1 MLNRPAGRGT
11 VRLSSADPEAAPVI
25 DPRYGS
31 CQADI
36 DAIVSGLRTLREI
49 AEQPDL
55 ASWRGEELCP
65 GPAVQSLDELRAYV
79 RATLS
84 TIYHP
89 VGTCKMGIDEL
100 AVVDPALRVRGID
113 GLRIAD
119 ASVMPTITS
128 ANTHAPTVMIAERL
142 AELHDLVHR
151 ARRSDPTPGPWRW
164 LRRPGTPR
172 TGATRCLPIEPAAL
186 TLLEGRH
193 VSVALSDGSRI
204 DDCQLVSAGRHHVRS
219 LWLFTGG
226 EDTFVPLDDVVD
238 LWECD
243 RPRVA

>member
-1 MLNRPAGRGT
+1 MPGVAQFHVHMFWRSRPGLIGPDLQSLFGHLPHYPEGFVGPEAGYTFTSMLNRPAGRGT

-49 AEQPDL
+49 AEQPGPGVV
-55 ASWRGEELCP
+55 ARRGAVP

-100 AVVDPALRVRGID
+100 AVVDPALRVHGIE
-113 GLRIAD
+113 GLRVAD

-151 ARRSDPTPGPWRW
+151 ARRRSDARA
-164 LRRPGTPR
+164 LAL
-172 TGATRCLPIEPAAL
+172 AT
-186 TLLEGRH
+186 
-193 VSVALSDGSRI
+193 
-204 DDCQLVSAGRHHVRS
+204 
-219 LWLFTGG
+219 
-226 EDTFVPLDDVVD
+226 
-238 LWECD
+238 
-243 RPRVA
+243 